1 MVTLDTFFSF
11 LTIYCQMCPQKV
23 CIWGG
28 KVTQIAFFFINWT
41 LSLFIKGGCK
51 CPKIGG
57 SKCPKIGGCK
67 SPKIGGSKCP
77 KIGGS
82 KCPRGKCYTT
92 TCPHHE
98 VTLDNFG
105 FLVGAHS
112 TAWWAV
118 IRPYMAKM
126 VRLGARNPVFW
137 PKINFLETSSK
148 FFDAIMA
155 GHQKDNFF
163 VLTASHGGPRGGRR
177 GPFLAWKSAFFYATP
192 I

>member
-1 MVTLDTFFSF
+1 MRAQVG
-11 LTIYCQMCPQKV
+11 Y
-23 CIWGG
+23 
-28 KVTQIAFFFINWT
+28 AFFLLYAHATTIFGLRWT
-41 LSLFIKGGCK
+41 QLNGI
-51 CPKIGG
+51 I
-57 SKCPKIGGCK
+57 
-67 SPKIGGSKCP
+67 
-77 KIGGS
+77 
-82 KCPRGKCYTT
+82 

-126 VRLGARNPVFW
+126 VLLGAKNAFFW

-163 VLTASHGGPRGGRR
+163 VLTSWHGGPQGGRR
-177 GPFLAWKSAFFYATP
+177 GPFLARKCAFFYATP